1 MGHTVNYKSTNAL
14 PSLELLQLLP
24 RCCRLTIRPSIFSGG
39 LMHAAEGKQFRLEN
53 TPNKRTNFESIKKNL
68 QVMS

>member
-14 PSLELLQLLP
+14 PSMELLQLLP
-24 RCCRLTIRPSIFSGG
+24 KSCKLTIRPSIFSGG
-39 LMHAAEGKQFRLEN
+39 LTHAAEGKQFRLEN
-53 TPNKRTNFESIKKNL
+53 APNKRTNLESIKKNL